1 MLTVCACFTFDSLEG
16 DDIAC
21 RRIWR
26 RCATVVLMALKD
38 AAPPFILSLD
48 IGTSSVRALM
58 FDARG
63 WRVAGIGAREPVTV
77 RTAPDGAA
85 EIDAGA
91 LFDAVGQCLDMAL
104 AQSASLI
111 PPNAIGGV
119 AVTTLAATLL
129 ALDRDGSPLTPIFTY
144 ADTRCTQD
152 AAALRTRFDER
163 EVHQRTGC
171 LLRTSYWPAQLAW
184 IRRTRPALFR
194 QAASWATLGDYL
206 ELRLF
211 GRRRISYSA
220 ASWTGLLDRT
230 MLSWDLRLLG
240 DLGVRPGQLA
250 PLIDRDAP
258 IQGLLPEHTA
268 RWTELAEIP
277 WFPAIGDG
285 AAANIG
291 SGCAGPTRAAIT
303 IGTTGALR
311 VALPDMEHVPSGLWC
326 YRIDRHHALLGG
338 ATSEGGNVVAWL
350 RETLRIDEDPNTLD
364 RALAALPPDSHGL
377 TILPFWAGER
387 SPGWA
392 GDARAVIA
400 GLSLGV
406 TPLDILRA
414 GMEAVAYRFALIL
427 EQIEQAGV
435 TPSVFVA
442 GGGALLSSPA
452 WMQIMTDVLG
462 RPLIV
467 ATEPE
472 VSARGAALLALD
484 ALGVTVDEDLIAA
497 NAAGFVPNPHHHARY
512 RAAIARQQ
520 ALYEKIVQRDDAAS
534 C

>member
-1 MLTVCACFTFDSLEG
+1 MT
-16 DDIAC
+16 
-21 RRIWR
+21 
-26 RCATVVLMALKD
+26 LKD
-38 AAPPFILSLD
+38 AALPFILSLD
-48 IGTSSVRALM
+48 IGTSAVRVLM

-63 WRVAGIGAREPVTV
+63 WRVAGVGAREPVTL
-77 RTAPDGAA
+77 RTSPDGAA
-85 EIDAGA
+85 EIDATT
-91 LFDAVGQCLDMAL
+91 LFNAIGRCLDTAL
-104 AQSASLI
+104 AQAAPLAPSG
-111 PPNAIGGV
+111 AIGGV

-129 ALDRDGSPLTPIFTY
+129 ALDQNGVPLTPIFTY
-144 ADTRCTQD
+144 ADTRCAQD

-184 IRRTRPALFR
+184 IRRARPAIFR

-250 PLIDRDAP
+250 PLTDCDAP

-268 RWTELAEIP
+268 RWAELAEIP

-285 AAANIG
+285 AAANVG
-291 SGCAGPTRAAIT
+291 SGCIGPARAAIT

-311 VALPDMEHVPSGLWC
+311 VALPDVGRVPSGLWC
-326 YRIDRHHALLGG
+326 YRVDRQHALLGG

-350 RETLRIDEDPNTLD
+350 RETLRIDADPDTLD

-377 TILPFWAGER
+377 TLLPFWAGER

-392 GDARAVIA
+392 GNARAAIA
-400 GLSLGV
+400 GLSLSV

-452 WMQIMTDVLG
+452 WMQIVTDVLG
-462 RPLIV
+462 RPLTV
-467 ATEPE
+467 AAEPE
-472 VSARGAALLALD
+472 VSARGAALLTLD
-484 ALGVTVDEDLIAA
+484 ALRVAVDSDLIAA
-497 NAAGFVPNPHHHARY
+497 DAARFVPDPTNHARY

-520 ALYEKIVQRDDAAS
+520 ALYEKIVQKE
-534 C
+534 

>member
-1 MLTVCACFTFDSLEG
+1 MT
-16 DDIAC
+16 
-21 RRIWR
+21 
-26 RCATVVLMALKD
+26 LKD
-38 AAPPFILSLD
+38 AALPFILSLD
-48 IGTSSVRALM
+48 IGTSAVRALV

-63 WRVAGIGAREPVTV
+63 WRVAGIGARESVAV

-85 EIDAGA
+85 EIDASA
-91 LFDAVGQCLDMAL
+91 LFDTVGRCLDTAL
-104 AQSASLI
+104 AQVAALAPPSAL
-111 PPNAIGGV
+111 GGV

-129 ALDRDGSPLTPIFTY
+129 ALDQHGAPLTPIFTY
-144 ADTRCTQD
+144 ADTRCAQD
-152 AAALRTRFDER
+152 AAALRARFDEC

-171 LLRTSYWPAQLAW
+171 LLRTGYWPAQLTW
-184 IRRTRPALFR
+184 IRRTRPAIFR

-220 ASWTGLLDRT
+220 ASWTGLLDRK

-250 PLIDRDAP
+250 PLVDRDAP

-268 RWTELAEIP
+268 RWAELAEIP

-285 AAANIG
+285 AAANVG
-291 SGCAGPTRAAIT
+291 SGCLRPTHAALT

-311 VALPDMEHVPSGLWC
+311 VTLPDVERVPPGLWC
-326 YRIDRHHALLGG
+326 YRIDRHRALLGG
-338 ATSEGGNVVAWL
+338 ATSEGGNIVAWL
-350 RETLRIDEDPNTLD
+350 RETLRIDEDPDTLD
-364 RALAALPPDSHGL
+364 RALAALPPDGHGL

-392 GDARAVIA
+392 GNVRATIA

-414 GMEAVAYRFALIL
+414 GMEAVACRFALIL
-427 EQIEQAGV
+427 EQIEQAEV

-452 WMQIMTDVLG
+452 WMQIVTDVLG
-462 RPLIV
+462 RPLTV
-467 ATEPE
+467 AAESE

-484 ALGVTVDEDLIAA
+484 ALGITVDAEVAAA
-497 NAAGFVPNPHHHARY
+497 NAARFVPDLNNHARY
-512 RAAIARQQ
+512 REAIARQQ
-520 ALYEKIVQRDDAAS
+520 ALYRKIVQRDDQRDDAAS

>member
-1 MLTVCACFTFDSLEG
+1 M
-16 DDIAC
+16 
-21 RRIWR
+21 
-26 RCATVVLMALKD
+26 KD
-38 AAPPFILSLD
+38 AALPFMLSLD
-48 IGTSSVRALM
+48 IGTSSVRALL

-63 WRVAGIGAREPVTV
+63 WRVAGIGAREPVMV
-77 RTAPDGAA
+77 RTSPDGAA
-85 EIDAGA
+85 EIDAET
-91 LFDAVGQCLDMAL
+91 LFDTVGRCLDGAL
-104 AQSASLI
+104 AQATPLL
-111 PPNAIGGV
+111 PPHAIGGV
-119 AVTTLAATLL
+119 AVTTLATTLL
-129 ALDRDGSPLTPIFTY
+129 ALDRNGVPLTPIMTY
-144 ADTRCTQD
+144 ADTRCAQD
-152 AAALRTRFDER
+152 AMALRTRFDER

-184 IRRTRPALFR
+184 LRRTRPAIFR

-211 GRRRISYSA
+211 GQRRISYSA

-240 DLGVRPGQLA
+240 DLGIRPGQLA
-250 PLIDRDAP
+250 PLTDRDAP

-268 RWTELAEIP
+268 RWAELAEVP

-291 SGCAGPTRAAIT
+291 SGCVGPNRAAIT

-311 VALPDMEHVPSGLWC
+311 VALPDVERVPPGLWC
-326 YRIDRHHALLGG
+326 YRIDRQRALLGG
-338 ATSEGGNVVAWL
+338 ATSEGGNVIAWL
-350 RETLRIDEDPNTLD
+350 RETLRIDEDPDTLD

-377 TILPFWAGER
+377 TILPFWSGER

-414 GMEAVAYRFALIL
+414 SMEAVACRFALIL

-452 WMQIMTDVLG
+452 WMQIVTDVLG
-462 RPLIV
+462 RPLTV
-467 ATEPE
+467 AAETE

-484 ALGVTVDEDLIAA
+484 ALGVAVDAEVAA
-497 NAAGFVPNPHHHARY
+497 DAARFVPDPNNHARY

-520 ALYEKIVQRDDAAS
+520 ALYEKIVQKEDAAS
-534 C
+534 FRTSSAAI